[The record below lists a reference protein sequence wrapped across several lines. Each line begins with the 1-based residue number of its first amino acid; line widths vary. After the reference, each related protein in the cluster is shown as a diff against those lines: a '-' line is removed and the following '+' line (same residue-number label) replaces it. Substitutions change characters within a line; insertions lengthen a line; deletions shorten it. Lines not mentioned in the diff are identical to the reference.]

1 MNLPSLH
8 NDNDDDLLVVK
19 ATIFMDHKVIFS
31 SN

>member
-8 NDNDDDLLVVK
+8 NDNDDLLVVK